1 MADARTAASSAATR
15 SSGPRGLAALRVLI
29 ILNGL
34 AILAQALFAGM
45 FIGGDA
51 AMRNVHGMG
60 AFAVLILG
68 VVQLVVAVLY
78 WRPWRGSGFPAL
90 ASLVLVLAAVVQS
103 ITGGSGVTAVHVPLG
118 MLMFGLVIWLVVWA
132 LLPARQR

>member
-1 MADARTAASSAATR
+1 
-15 SSGPRGLAALRVLI
+15 
-29 ILNGL
+29 LNGL

-51 AMRNVHGMG
+51 AMRSVHGTG
-60 AFAVLILG
+60 AFVVLVLG
-68 VVQLVVAVLY
+68 LLQLVVAVLY

-90 ASLVLVLAAVVQS
+90 LSLVLLLAVVVQS

-118 MLMFGLVIWLVVWA
+118 MAMFGLVIWLTVWA
-132 LLPARQR
+132 LRPATTR